1 MLMSVW
7 ENPWEGQ
14 GTVIN
19 GNGGYSSPEDAP
31 GGFWDWWRK
40 NGDTAVDAASDLHC
54 LVFPNAK
61 RCKTPAGPSAPG
73 YYPTSQNNTILYV
86 LIGVILI
93 LILILMFK
101 K

>member
-1 MLMSVW
+1 MYMRVW

-19 GNGGYSSPEDAP
+19 QNGGYSSPEDAP

-40 NGDTAVDAASDLHC
+40 NGDTAVDAASDVYC
-54 LVFPNAK
+54 LVFPNSK
-61 RCKTPAGPSAPG
+61 RCKQPPAYDPSYSP
-73 YYPTSQNNTILYV
+73 SQQNNTLWYV

-93 LILILMFK
+93 LILVLVLK